1 MTTTFILSVIGLA
14 LSIGALGLGAL
25 YALYRWKN
33 KKAIAFNGLVVV
45 YIAVFILLGAFSGY
59 KFLTSSYYLTK
70 QGVGYMVDKGQD
82 LVSSVMS
89 FGMVTIIDGFG
100 KTSEHYEKKWE
111 HQKVAQSDKMSFA
124 IVAVGEKKDG
134 DKPIVHITFSAKNNS
149 NKIVSLNQMIKN
161 ELILLKDDKGLCFPL
176 TLSENREITI
186 APNSSIVSEVDVVL
200 PKGVSPRAFMTPNG
214 TLSLGR

>member
-33 KKAIAFNGLVVV
+33 KKAISFNALVVS
-45 YIAVFILLGAFSGY
+45 YITLFILIGAFSGY

-100 KTSEHYEKKWE
+100 KTAEHYEQKWE
-111 HQKVAQSDKMSFA
+111 QQKVAQSDKMSFS
-124 IVAVGEKKDG
+124 IVAVEVIKDAN
-134 DKPIVHITFSAKNNS
+134 KPMIHITFSAKNSS
-149 NKIVSLNQMIKN
+149 NQIVSLNQMIKD
-161 ELILLKDDKGLCFPL
+161 ELILLKDDRGLCFPL
-176 TLSENREITI
+176 TLSDNREITI
-186 APNSSIVSEVDVVL
+186 APNSSIVSEVDVLL
-200 PKGVSPRAFMTPNG
+200 PKGVTPKAFMTPNG
-214 TLSLGR
+214 VLSLGR